1 MNDGTQSLSGLPT
14 FGPREILADG
24 TVLPILEC
32 LALREKWG
40 NGTFATHHMIN
51 LLVATSFG
59 DSDELTQEQYALVT
73 RNPHNF
79 LDWLYE
85 HRGATCVHERRVV
98 ISVQYS
104 DDHVTGQSFAVIS
117 SQLLSIWLSVPYR

>member
-1 MNDGTQSLSGLPT
+1 MPT

-32 LALREKWG
+32 LGLREKWG
-40 NGTFATHHMIN
+40 NGTFTMHHVVN
-51 LLVATSFG
+51 LLVAISFG
-59 DSDELTQEQYALVT
+59 DSDGLTQEQYALGT
-73 RNPHNF
+73 RKQNNF
-79 LDWLYE
+79 LDWFYT